1 VTAPVPRLRLQRLR
15 AKLVRGSFRL
25 GMLARSR
32 LRPEPGLRILLSAD
46 KTEWTRA
53 IKRAFRHTRHELTFG
68 QVADACRGEHD
79 LLLPLTIDD
88 LKALSRDRDLVA
100 RNPIP
105 TPSVAS
111 IELCDDKFQ
120 LNEVLIVSGFGNLI
134 PKMGTSLL
142 FPYIVK
148 RRLDEWGR
156 HSRIVLDA
164 GQEGDVAALRDDPD
178 YFGQEFILGT
188 HEYATHILF
197 SEGRIERSL
206 TIEYVFDTP
215 TPIKGQLKPLY
226 KTICRCPFLDLFA
239 SILAAI
245 DFQGICCVNYKLR
258 GGSPFVFEINPR
270 IGGSLCPYLPYFVDG
285 RGAPRSGVPLSGQL
299 R

>member
-1 VTAPVPRLRLQRLR
+1 VTAPAPRLRLQRLR

-25 GMLARSR
+25 GILARSR
-32 LRPEPGLRILLSAD
+32 LRSGPGLRILLSAD

-53 IKRAFRHTRHELTFG
+53 IRRAFRHTRHELTFG
-68 QVADACRGEHD
+68 QIADAWRGEHD

-88 LKALSRDRDLVA
+88 LKALSRDHELVA

-111 IELCDDKFQ
+111 IDLCDDKFK
-120 LNEVLIVSGFGNLI
+120 LNEVLIAGGFGNLI

-142 FPYIVK
+142 FPYIMK

-156 HSRIVLDA
+156 HSRLVLGP
-164 GQEGDVAALRDDPD
+164 GQEHELAALRDDPA
-178 YFGQEFILGT
+178 YFGQEFIVGT
-188 HEYATHILF
+188 REYATHILF
-197 SEGRIERSL
+197 SEGRIERAL

-239 SILAAI
+239 SILVAI

-258 GGSPFVFEINPR
+258 GGSPYVFEINPR
-270 IGGSLCPYLPYFVDG
+270 IGGSLCPYLPYFVDSI
-285 RGAPRSGVPLSGQL
+285 GAGSPFSGS
-299 R
+299 